1 MNEIVPVRTIGGY
14 VPMVDGPEKVSGR
27 AKYTADL
34 AAPGMLAARIFRSP
48 YAHAEILEVDVS
60 EAAKL
65 PGVKA
70 IVTGAD
76 CDKTFGVLPIA
87 RTEHPL
93 ARDRVRYCGEPVAA
107 VAAVDDATAKEALRR
122 IKLKVRE
129 LPAYP
134 SARAAMAPDAIDLH
148 GHRPKNIE
156 RDVFFELGDVDAA
169 FAAADLVREGTYNCA
184 EVCQNQMEM
193 HAAVADY
200 DVERDRMTVH
210 ASTQVPYYVH
220 LMLSQ
225 ILGMDMSR
233 IRVVKPYVGG
243 GFGCRTE
250 TLNVELIAA
259 LLAHKAG
266 GCVRLVVNRE
276 ETFITHRGRPETDIR
291 LKIGM
296 RRDGRITAVECECI
310 QRGGAHSG
318 YGVVTILYAG
328 SMLYAIYDLHNVKYV
343 GQRVLTNTP
352 PCGAFR
358 GHGTV
363 DIRFAFESLLDEM
376 AQALAVDPFALRR
389 ANLLTAP
396 AFTDNDL
403 MVNSYGLPECLDWV
417 EAASGWKARRGKLP
431 RGKGLGMA
439 CSHYISGASKPVNWT
454 GEPHA
459 TVKLKLDF
467 DGSIVLLTGAA
478 EIGQGSSTILVQSVA
493 EVLGLDLSRIRI
505 VTGDSDVVPKDN
517 GSYSSRVTFIVGN
530 AAIDAARN
538 LKAVLVAAAARRLEA
553 KPEEIECLGELYR
566 AGAQDKG
573 LTFNEVVAEA
583 LKDSGTVIVGGTYS
597 TIPESHGGKKYRG
610 AAIGGTMGYSYS
622 AQVVEVSVDEET
634 GVVTVD
640 KVWVAHD
647 CGKALNRLTV
657 EGQVQGSVWMGMG
670 QAMSE
675 EAAYHGGLML
685 TANML
690 DYRVPTIQDSPP
702 IEVGIVE
709 SNDPHGPFGA
719 KEAGEGSL
727 AAFLPALTN
736 AIADATGLRFNDLP
750 VTPDRVFA
758 AMENASRADAEG
770 ATAALDG
777 RAAVLR
783 SHSPAHARR
792 VDPRPRA
799 TFRQQSPWRRHRPD
813 GEYPARHRRAA
824 GARRDQRRQRTAR
837 HQGGRAYARDRRRGD
852 ALRPCRASGNG
863 APLPGGGAGGRA
875 YRRPDPPQHGDGR
888 RQSRPR
894 HPLHLLQSE
903 RMVAG
908 REPSLPQDHRRNLPR
923 RAEEPRRLL
932 RHFQR
937 RPRPGAADARRRD
950 RYCRT
955 GRPPDHAAC
964 RSLYRLC
971 APGRAGDGDARR
983 RQIFPVA
990 APGRD
995 HHRGAGEK
1003 HARPALGLRQDPYPP
1018 LDRISG
1024 HRRRRGAAA
1033 RGRDPRGSARRLHR
1047 HQSAPGA
1054 ARRHRRTLRRRARC
1068 AGLRRARRSRA
1079 RPDHGDED
1087 DVHARPLPPARRR
1100 RSGAA
1105 PAAAAVRRV
1114 VGRFAP
1120 SPYPSTLIA
1129 VQRARRGDGISPRI
1143 PAA

>member
-1 MNEIVPVRTIGGY
+1 VNEIVPSHNIGTY

-34 AAPGMLAARIFRSP
+34 VLPGMLAGRILRSP
-48 YAHAEILEVDVS
+48 YSHAEILEVDVS

-65 PGVKA
+65 PGVRA

-76 CDKTFGVLPIA
+76 CDKCFGVLPVA
-87 RTEHPL
+87 RTEHVL
-93 ARDRVRYCGEPVAA
+93 ARERVRYRGEPVAA
-107 VAAVDDATAKEALRR
+107 VAAIDDATAKEALRR

-129 LPAYP
+129 LPAYHT
-134 SARAAMAPDAIDLH
+134 AQEALAPNAVAIH
-148 GHRPKNIE
+148 ERRPHNIE
-156 RDVFFELGDVDAA
+156 RDVLFELGDVEAA
-169 FAAADLVREGTYNCA
+169 FAGADLLREGTYNCA

-193 HAAVADY
+193 HAAIADY
-200 DVERDRMTVH
+200 DAVRERMTVH

-220 LMLSQ
+220 LMLAQ
-225 ILGMDMSR
+225 ILDMDMSR
-233 IRVVKPYVGG
+233 IRVIKPHVGG

-250 TLNVELIAA
+250 ALNVELIAA
-259 LLAHKAG
+259 LLARKAG

-296 RRDGRITAVECECI
+296 RKDGRITAVECECI

-318 YGVVTILYAG
+318 YGIVTILYSG
-328 SMLYAIYDLHNVKYV
+328 SMLYAIYDLDNVKYI
-343 GQRVLTNTP
+343 GKRVLTNTP

-363 DIRFAFESLLDEM
+363 DVRFAFESLLDEM
-376 AQALAVDPFALRR
+376 AAALKLDPFAVRR
-389 ANLLTAP
+389 ANLLRAP
-396 AFTDNDL
+396 TFTPNDL

-417 EAASGWKARRGKLP
+417 ERESGWKARGGKLP

-478 EIGQGSSTILVQSVA
+478 EIGQGSSTVLVQSVA

-505 VTGDSDVVPKDN
+505 VSGDSEVVPKDN
-517 GSYSSRVTFIVGN
+517 GSYSSRVTFMVGN
-530 AAIDAARN
+530 AAIEAAQN
-538 LKAVLVAAAARRLEA
+538 LKAVLVAAAARKLDA
-553 KPEEIECLGELYR
+553 KPGEIECLGELYR

-573 LTFNEVVAEA
+573 LTFNEVVTEA
-583 LKDSGTVIVGGTYS
+583 LKDTGTITVTGNYS

-675 EAAYHGGLML
+675 EAAYHDGLMV

-709 SNDPHGPFGA
+709 SIDPHGPFGA

-736 AIADATGLRFNDLP
+736 AIADAIGLRFNNLP

-758 AMENASRADAEG
+758 ALEKR
-770 ATAALDG
+770 
-777 RAAVLR
+777 
-783 SHSPAHARR
+783 
-792 VDPRPRA
+792 
-799 TFRQQSPWRRHRPD
+799 
-813 GEYPARHRRAA
+813 
-824 GARRDQRRQRTAR
+824 
-837 HQGGRAYARDRRRGD
+837 ARDRKAERVT
-852 ALRPCRASGNG
+852 N
-863 APLPGGGAGGRA
+863 GGG
-875 YRRPDPPQHGDGR
+875 
-888 RQSRPR
+888 
-894 HPLHLLQSE
+894 
-903 RMVAG
+903 
-908 REPSLPQDHRRNLPR
+908 
-923 RAEEPRRLL
+923 
-932 RHFQR
+932 
-937 RPRPGAADARRRD
+937 
-950 RYCRT
+950 
-955 GRPPDHAAC
+955 
-964 RSLYRLC
+964 RS
-971 APGRAGDGDARR
+971 
-983 RQIFPVA
+983 
-990 APGRD
+990 
-995 HHRGAGEK
+995 
-1003 HARPALGLRQDPYPP
+1003 
-1018 LDRISG
+1018 
-1024 HRRRRGAAA
+1024 
-1033 RGRDPRGSARRLHR
+1033 
-1047 HQSAPGA
+1047 
-1054 ARRHRRTLRRRARC
+1054 
-1068 AGLRRARRSRA
+1068 
-1079 RPDHGDED
+1079 
-1087 DVHARPLPPARRR
+1087 
-1100 RSGAA
+1100 
-1105 PAAAAVRRV
+1105 
-1114 VGRFAP
+1114 
-1120 SPYPSTLIA
+1120 
-1129 VQRARRGDGISPRI
+1129 
-1143 PAA
+1143 

>member
-1 MNEIVPVRTIGGY
+1 VNEIVPSHNIGTY

-34 AAPGMLAARIFRSP
+34 VLPGMLAGRILRSP
-48 YAHAEILEVDVS
+48 YSHAEILEVDVS

-65 PGVKA
+65 PGVRA

-76 CDKTFGVLPIA
+76 CDKCFGVLPVA
-87 RTEHPL
+87 RTEHVL
-93 ARDRVRYCGEPVAA
+93 ARERVRYRGEPVAA
-107 VAAVDDATAKEALRR
+107 VAAIDDATAKEALRR

-129 LPAYP
+129 LPAYHT
-134 SARAAMAPDAIDLH
+134 AQEALAPNAVAIH
-148 GHRPKNIE
+148 ERRPHNIE
-156 RDVFFELGDVDAA
+156 RDVLFELGDVEAA
-169 FAAADLVREGTYNCA
+169 FAGADLLREGTYNCA

-193 HAAVADY
+193 HAAIADY
-200 DVERDRMTVH
+200 DAVRERMTVH

-220 LMLSQ
+220 LMLAQ
-225 ILGMDMSR
+225 ILDMDMSR
-233 IRVVKPYVGG
+233 IRVIKPHVGG

-250 TLNVELIAA
+250 ALNVELIAA
-259 LLAHKAG
+259 LLARKAG

-296 RRDGRITAVECECI
+296 RKNGRITGVECECI

-318 YGVVTILYAG
+318 YGIVTILYSG
-328 SMLYAIYDLHNVKYV
+328 SMLYAIYDLDNVKYI
-343 GQRVLTNTP
+343 GKRVLTNTP

-363 DIRFAFESLLDEM
+363 DVRFAFESLLDEM
-376 AQALAVDPFALRR
+376 AAALKLDPFAVRR
-389 ANLLTAP
+389 ANLLRAP
-396 AFTDNDL
+396 TFTPNDL

-417 EAASGWKARRGKLP
+417 ERESGWKARGGKLP

-478 EIGQGSSTILVQSVA
+478 EIGQGSSTVLVQSVA

-505 VTGDSDVVPKDN
+505 VSGDSEVVPKDN
-517 GSYSSRVTFIVGN
+517 GSYSSRVTFMVGN
-530 AAIDAARN
+530 AAIEAAQN
-538 LKAVLVAAAARRLEA
+538 LKAVLVAAAARKLDA
-553 KPEEIECLGELYR
+553 KPGEIECLGELYR

-573 LTFNEVVAEA
+573 LTFNEVVTEA
-583 LKDSGTVIVGGTYS
+583 LKDTGTITVTGNYS

-675 EAAYHGGLML
+675 EAAYHDGLMV

-709 SNDPHGPFGA
+709 SIDPHGPFGA

-736 AIADATGLRFNDLP
+736 AIADAIGLRFNNLP

-758 AMENASRADAEG
+758 ALEKR
-770 ATAALDG
+770 
-777 RAAVLR
+777 
-783 SHSPAHARR
+783 
-792 VDPRPRA
+792 
-799 TFRQQSPWRRHRPD
+799 
-813 GEYPARHRRAA
+813 
-824 GARRDQRRQRTAR
+824 
-837 HQGGRAYARDRRRGD
+837 ARDRKAERVT
-852 ALRPCRASGNG
+852 N
-863 APLPGGGAGGRA
+863 GGG
-875 YRRPDPPQHGDGR
+875 
-888 RQSRPR
+888 
-894 HPLHLLQSE
+894 
-903 RMVAG
+903 
-908 REPSLPQDHRRNLPR
+908 
-923 RAEEPRRLL
+923 
-932 RHFQR
+932 
-937 RPRPGAADARRRD
+937 
-950 RYCRT
+950 
-955 GRPPDHAAC
+955 
-964 RSLYRLC
+964 RS
-971 APGRAGDGDARR
+971 
-983 RQIFPVA
+983 
-990 APGRD
+990 
-995 HHRGAGEK
+995 
-1003 HARPALGLRQDPYPP
+1003 
-1018 LDRISG
+1018 
-1024 HRRRRGAAA
+1024 
-1033 RGRDPRGSARRLHR
+1033 
-1047 HQSAPGA
+1047 
-1054 ARRHRRTLRRRARC
+1054 
-1068 AGLRRARRSRA
+1068 
-1079 RPDHGDED
+1079 
-1087 DVHARPLPPARRR
+1087 
-1100 RSGAA
+1100 
-1105 PAAAAVRRV
+1105 
-1114 VGRFAP
+1114 
-1120 SPYPSTLIA
+1120 
-1129 VQRARRGDGISPRI
+1129 
-1143 PAA
+1143 